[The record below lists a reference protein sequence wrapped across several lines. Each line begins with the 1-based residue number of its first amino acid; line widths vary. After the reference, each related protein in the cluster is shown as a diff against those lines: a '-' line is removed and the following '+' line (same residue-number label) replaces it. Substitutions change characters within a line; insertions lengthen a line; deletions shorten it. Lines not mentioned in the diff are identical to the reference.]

1 MRGKA
6 KAKWKDGMVLRG
18 TQSRPGSVFR
28 ACLEEDAS
36 IELRFVLNEE
46 TAVAYFSSI
55 SQRKS
60 GS

>member
-1 MRGKA
+1 MEGR
-6 KAKWKDGMVLRG
+6 DGFEG
-18 TQSRPGSVFR
+18 NTKQAGSVCR

-36 IELRFVLNEE
+36 IELRFVLNDE
-46 TAVAYFSSI
+46 TTVAYFSSI